1 MKSLIN
7 AVALTV
13 ALAAPVVTFA
23 QSNQPLTRE
32 QVRQDL
38 IRMEQ
43 AGYNPSDWMHYPDNA
58 QAALKRISAQQQAAA
73 PADTSGYGTS
83 VEGMSQSG
91 QRTEGVVS
99 SYSPPIYQHN

>member
-1 MKSLIN
+1 MKSLIK
-7 AVALTV
+7 AVAITV

-23 QSNQPLTRE
+23 QSNQPLTRA

-43 AGYNPSDWMHYPDNA
+43 AGYNPSDWIHYPDNA
-58 QAALKRISAQQQAAA
+58 QAALQRISEQQAAA
-73 PADTSGYGTS
+73 PADTSGYGAS

-91 QRTEGVVS
+91 RRTEGAVS
-99 SYSPPIYQHN
+99 SYSPLIYQHN